1 MSITHEKCMKC
12 LNHND
17 VLLSSRTRSNGFI
30 GLCDHTFCQS
40 CFQKENVKS
49 ALKPTYIFT
58 CPCCHARFYGS
69 MQSID
74 EAILLGEAVTLR
86 TYINFNCVQPNMK
99 ITDENITSLH
109 KANKRVIEKLEAA
122 LVLNQTNFFTLYLL
136 FLCCS
141 RTYQFLQDHN
151 VIKYPI
157 DSYAVQLVDY
167 SFKLLDHPTIP
178 AQYGYIRRDCYYM
191 LACIFSVFSNYSAAV
206 KYAKLAYEYC
216 LRSSDHTQLSS
227 YKAVYSKYRAVLANL
242 PPLRFAVGDEVEF
255 LLEAGSEWKLGKVV
269 ELYYRERGFDIPFT
283 APYRLQL
290 LDVSDQPPVYAWV
303 KADIDRYVRKVGVR
317 SIEDT
322 RYQARL
328 DAKVVELAQVYCS
341 EVFIQDI
348 YCTLAQD
355 REFVDMLRSVWQIE
369 LSAHM
374 LCLYRMLVMYR
385 QPFVRTASG
394 YHVPSSEE
402 VIAEIRAYFDPA
414 PLSGDAVPS
423 AVSEHSDSQRAR
435 AQVLCRLRDSFM
447 DKPVIIDDSEVQGLL
462 LASINYYLMVLTQ
475 AGRYLDISAGLP
487 DDGYFTAP
495 PEISDGIS
503 KVSTKYEIRALLT
516 PSNVNTKV
524 GYLLTTWNGVHAC
537 LENPNAGPACECPW
551 IYFLVKYS
559 LDHGAGVPKLA
570 LALYDRMNMQLSRE
584 FIRCG
589 NPTCELNRLDKST
602 GQVKFKKC
610 SCCHAV
616 IYCSRECQ
624 VTHYPEHKTYC
635 RKLVRVEDAASP
647 VDNSAMDHR
656 D

>member
-1 MSITHEKCMKC
+1 MIEAEAVVSINEMNKLIIAKFEAVLE
-12 LNHND
+12 LNPFNLYNHYFLVYSCINGY
-17 VLLSSRTRSNGFI
+17 TFRSNHPNNDYPFE
-30 GLCDHTFCQS
+30 FCI
-40 CFQKENVKS
+40 
-49 ALKPTYIFT
+49 LK
-58 CPCCHARFYGS
+58 
-69 MQSID
+69 
-74 EAILLGEAVTLR
+74 
-86 TYINFNCVQPNMK
+86 
-99 ITDENITSLH
+99 
-109 KANKRVIEKLEAA
+109 
-122 LVLNQTNFFTLYLL
+122 LYEYV
-136 FLCCS
+136 FM
-141 RTYQFLQDHN
+141 
-151 VIKYPI
+151 
-157 DSYAVQLVDY
+157 
-167 SFKLLDHPTIP
+167 LLDHP
-178 AQYGYIRRDCYYM
+178 QLSGDWYDFIRCECYQK
-191 LACIFSVFSNYSAAV
+191 LADAFHRYRNPPTAL
-206 KYAKLAYEYC
+206 KYYKLAYEYC
-216 LRSSDHTQLSS
+216 LRSADQRDSS
-227 YKAVYSKYRAVLANL
+227 YHKDRYLKYRAAYAKL

-255 LLEAGSEWKLGKVV
+255 LHELEAGSFWQLGKVV